1 MKHRPKKP
9 LPKFESVVEGV
20 PVSPSGGGLTA
31 WVSHIMEDLSPLL
44 AKAGLPS
51 DLDGLAARKLEKKA
65 PIVPS
70 VVPSAAS
77 SAASSAVS
85 SVVPSARH
93 RRSVGNVTGAP
104 PARYRLVN
112 SVTSDNTPGD
122 AAHEASMAVL
132 LLVSL
137 LQANTDL
144 DRDPVVRMAFTA
156 GVRLAELKAILSSQP
171 PIKSKPRSPFFT
183 LAKAAWDSC
192 LAKRKAGKR
201 FPQDKE
207 IIAEMIALGMK
218 ENGDS
223 LELETGKN
231 RIHKIKTRTLLNN
244 FTRWRINFTKWP
256 ES

>member
-1 MKHRPKKP
+1 
-9 LPKFESVVEGV
+9 
-20 PVSPSGGGLTA
+20 
-31 WVSHIMEDLSPLL
+31 
-44 AKAGLPS
+44 
-51 DLDGLAARKLEKKA
+51 
-65 PIVPS
+65 
-70 VVPSAAS
+70 
-77 SAASSAVS
+77 
-85 SVVPSARH
+85 
-93 RRSVGNVTGAP
+93 
-104 PARYRLVN
+104 
-112 SVTSDNTPGD
+112 
-122 AAHEASMAVL
+122 MAVL

-171 PIKSKPRSPFFT
+171 PIKTKPRSPFFA

-207 IIAEMIALGMK
+207 IISEMIALGMK

-223 LELETGKN
+223 LELATGKN

-244 FTRWRINFTKWP
+244 FTRWRVYFTTRP